1 MSGSEYGPVTERL
14 AVALDRIAA
23 ENHRLNIVTSLA
35 VEDAHRHHPGGAPGP
50 LDGLIL
56 GIKDN
61 IAVANMPW
69 TAGLGYW
76 RERIAEADATVVARL
91 RSAGTTPLAMVN
103 MDEGALGA
111 TTDNPHFGRTGN
123 PLDPNLTPGGSSG
136 GSAAAIAAGFAD
148 AALGSDTMGSI
159 RIPAAYC
166 GVAGLKPTRGLV
178 PRHGMTHLSPTLDT
192 IGPLARDVT
201 TLVELIIAMAGA
213 DNQDPAS
220 LPAPSGWRRKF
231 HGSVTGI
238 LRVGLPRQIGT
249 VDCECEVLEG
259 LDTARSRIEAIGCQV
274 IDVDLHGWSPGRAR
288 RGGLLI
294 CEVEGAVELADALAT
309 KLQTDV
315 SDELRSMLDYGR
327 AMPGNQLADGYAR
340 IRTAATAAE
349 RAFAECDVL
358 LMPTAPQ
365 RAFSHDHPAPENQA
379 DFTSLAN
386 FHGGP
391 ALALPVPVSDL
402 PASIQL
408 MGQHFSEPLILALGA
423 RLERALRD

>member
-1 MSGSEYGPVTERL
+1 MSGNETRPVAKRL

-35 VEDAHRHHPGGAPGP
+35 MEDAHHHEPVGPGTP

-56 GIKDN
+56 GMKDN
-61 IAVANMPW
+61 ISVANMPW

-91 RSAGTTPLAMVN
+91 RSAGAIPLAMVN

-178 PRHGMTHLSPTLDT
+178 PRNGMTHLSPTLDT

-201 TLVELIIAMAGA
+201 TLVKLIIAMAGA

-220 LPAPSGWRRKF
+220 LPAPAGWRRKF
-231 HGSVTGI
+231 HGNVTGV

-249 VDCECEVLEG
+249 VDCERAVLEG
-259 LDTARSRIEAIGCQV
+259 LDMARSRIEATGCQV
-274 IDVDLHGWSPGRAR
+274 VDVDLHGWSPGRAR

-294 CEVEGAVELADALAT
+294 CEVEGAVELADALST
-309 KLQTDV
+309 KRQTDV
-315 SDELRSMLDYGR
+315 SDTLRSMLDYGKT
-327 AMPGNQLADGYAR
+327 MQGTKLADGCTG
-340 IRTAATAAE
+340 IQDAAKAAE
-349 RAFAECDVL
+349 RAFSECDVL

-365 RAFSHDHPAPENQA
+365 RAFSHVDPAPANQA

-386 FHGGP
+386 FYGGP
-391 ALALPVPVSDL
+391 ALALPVPVSGL

-408 MGQHFSEPLILALGA
+408 MGRHFSEPLILALGA